1 MIHNFVTNKVDLHYF
16 LLRSES
22 QRVSPL
28 IIQDSMHAT
37 SLCLY
42 IQFLDINRMFLQ
54 KSELISLT
62 SQTTTEPFLPC
73 PTPSPHD
80 LISDFTFQFR
90 EWNLGFPAPMSFFLC
105 GKLTAMYPK
114 GSLMDWI
121 RRRRQHG
128 RRDGLWL
135 ERQPPLRP
143 HMATIISLQSAEFS
157 GLNRGQ
163 SGTSSVRIHIH
174 VWFHNRVC
182 VWLLFTTSKLPLT
195 SSDNICEQWLGCPPG
210 LAKGPNLWDCL
221 RLPSPSHRCAFREGK
236 LAR

>member
-1 MIHNFVTNKVDLHYF
+1 MS
-16 LLRSES
+16 LLASHPRP
-22 QRVSPL
+22 QLNLFCHVQPL
-28 IIQDSMHAT
+28 PLMT
-37 SLCLY
+37 SY
-42 IQFLDINRMFLQ
+42 Q
-54 KSELISLT
+54 ISL
-62 SQTTTEPFLPC
+62 SSFENE
-73 PTPSPHD
+73 
-80 LISDFTFQFR
+80 I
-90 EWNLGFPAPMSFFLC
+90 LGFPAPMSFFLC